1 MTDAL
6 VGIANEVNGD
16 YYIVGQQGEIEEDLS
31 YRWVHLDT
39 NMAALF
45 NGRDLGNVVDER
57 VEELIQSAINLNY
70 WMLRRL
76 PTETNVPPL
85 VHSRVAY
92 LRVLGLVKGLIN
104 PNDTAAA
111 HNVSYSDIKV
121 EAPGTYVITTG
132 IDADGKP
139 IEEDAGDVE
148 IPDWNN
154 DRIWRKG
161 VLVKLTNI
169 VCSIAYM
176 MRVRGHHWTEDSQ
189 DKYVNLWRR
198 SMYQEDDPGIE
209 WKYLAHHAF
218 HYVFPDI
225 LDTFWKASVDTARC
239 SGTLAKRYQSYAA
252 GTAAIGAVQ
261 TGANDVLIVFPQ
273 MKEVMADQ
281 FAELDRCV
289 NALKGSAN
297 RWVGSINRRFYNGG
311 ELTVDE
317 RVLSS
322 LASVVLSALEVSASS
337 SPLRNSLALRRVAS
351 NAPITGSIMVTIMQ
365 KATQDA
371 RMVNALLGKSEDVD

>member
-1 MTDAL
+1 
-6 VGIANEVNGD
+6 
-16 YYIVGQQGEIEEDLS
+16 
-31 YRWVHLDT
+31 
-39 NMAALF
+39 
-45 NGRDLGNVVDER
+45 
-57 VEELIQSAINLNY
+57 
-70 WMLRRL
+70 
-76 PTETNVPPL
+76 
-85 VHSRVAY
+85 
-92 LRVLGLVKGLIN
+92 
-104 PNDTAAA
+104 
-111 HNVSYSDIKV
+111 
-121 EAPGTYVITTG
+121 
-132 IDADGKP
+132 
-139 IEEDAGDVE
+139 
-148 IPDWNN
+148 
-154 DRIWRKG
+154 
-161 VLVKLTNI
+161 
-169 VCSIAYM
+169 
-176 MRVRGHHWTEDSQ
+176 
-189 DKYVNLWRR
+189 
-198 SMYQEDDPGIE
+198 MYQEDDPGIE

-218 HYVFPDI
+218 HYVFPDS
-225 LDTFWKASVDTARC
+225 LDTFWKDSVDAARC
-239 SGTLAKRYQSYAA
+239 SGTLAKRYHSYAA
-252 GTAAIGAVQ
+252 GTAAVGAVQ